1 MQNVAELQQLNAD
14 LMSERGS
21 LVKTIERL
29 IEEIELLKSKN
40 FISDADKK
48 LIGTIQ
54 SESAKK
60 HEETLKSKSQ

>member
-1 MQNVAELQQLNAD
+1 
-14 LMSERGS
+14 MSERGS

-48 LIGTIQ
+48 LISTIQ

>member
-1 MQNVAELQQLNAD
+1 
-14 LMSERGS
+14 MSERGS

-40 FISDADKK
+40 FINDADKK
-48 LIGTIQ
+48 LISTIQ
-54 SESAKK
+54 SEPAKK